1 MIHSFKLL
9 IFCLIQ
15 PLMLCLVPAAHVH
28 VLRGPCFG
36 LEHKVML
43 LFELKFNIISHQ
55 IFRYISQVIHYMS
68 QIVCYILNFSNLE
81 LL

>member
-15 PLMLCLVPAAHVH
+15 PLMLCLVPAAHV
-28 VLRGPCFG
+28 LRGPSFG

-43 LFELKFNIISHQ
+43 LFELKFNVISHQ